1 MHRFLILGL
10 VLVSAAFAVEQ
21 NDVELSRP
29 LGVPMTLDLKVPD
42 GNGPFPAAI
51 IVHGGSFSH
60 GNKRTY
66 VTPLFDVLS
75 NAGFAWFTVNYRLAP
90 DYQFPAA
97 VDDVENA
104 VRWVTASAAKYHVDA
119 KRVTL
124 IGESAGGYLVA
135 YAGAPSKGDA
145 RVAAVVDFYGP
156 NDLVLQVEKRR
167 REPADHS
174 KPHDPGLLEFMGF
187 KTWQDGGVVEKLE
200 KLSPTTLV
208 SKNMPPFLFIHGN
221 DDEQV
226 PYEQSP
232 KMCEMMRKAGE
243 KCEVITVEG
252 GRHGMLSW
260 EKNAPMLHWKQEMV
274 DWLKKTL
281 GNEIENQLEPGL
293 MSAITTK

>member
-1 MHRFLILGL
+1 MHKFLILGL
-10 VLVSAAFAVEQ
+10 ILVLAAFAIEQ
-21 NDVELSRP
+21 NDVEFSRP
-29 LGVPMTLDLKVPD
+29 GGVPMTLDLKVPD

-75 NAGFAWFTVNYRLAP
+75 NAGFAWFTINYRLAP
-90 DYQFPAA
+90 DYQFPGA
-97 VDDVENA
+97 VDDVESA
-104 VRWVTASAAKYHVDA
+104 VRWVKTNAAKYHVDS
-119 KRVTL
+119 KRVAL

-135 YAGAPSKGDA
+135 YAGAHSKGAA

-156 NDLVLQVEKRR
+156 NDLVLQTEKRR
-167 REPADHS
+167 KEPADPS
-174 KPHDPGLLEFMGF
+174 KPPNPGLLEFMGF

-208 SKNMPPFLFIHGN
+208 SKNMPAFLFIHGN
-221 DDEQV
+221 ADEQV

-232 KMCEMMRKAGE
+232 KMCDLMHKAGA

-260 EKNAPMLHWKQEMV
+260 EKNASMGHWKQEMV

-281 GNEIENQLEPGL
+281 G
-293 MSAITTK
+293 K